1 MPARPSGTVTFL
13 FTDIEAST
21 GRWEAHPDL
30 MPAAFARQEAILRA
44 AIAAQEG
51 WAYKQIGDAFQAAF
65 QTAPAA
71 LAAAIAAQRALAT
84 EPWPEATGPLR
95 VRMALHTGVAEER
108 ADDYVGPP
116 LYRVH
121 RLLSAGHGG
130 QILLTATTYEL
141 VRDTLPG
148 EASLRDLGEHRLKDL
163 IRPEHVWQVAGAG
176 LSDTFPALKTLDARP
191 HNLPTQPT
199 PLIGRET
206 EIAAVTQLLRRPA
219 VRLVTLTGAGG
230 SGKTRLAL
238 QVAADRL
245 EDLPNGAWFVDLA
258 PLSDPAFVP
267 SAIAMALDV
276 REAPG
281 RSLLQVVQDYLR
293 DKRLLLVL
301 DNFEQILAAAPVVA
315 DLLAG
320 ASGLQVL
327 VTSRAS
333 LHLRGEHEFPVPPL
347 ALPPHAAAPT
357 VEGLGQYAAVR
368 LFIASALAVKPDF
381 VVTNATAPAVAEI
394 CARLDGLPL
403 AIELA
408 AARSKLLGPEALLAR
423 LEHRLPLLTGGAR
436 DLPARQQT
444 LRNTIAWSYDLLDSE
459 EQRLFRRLAVFQG
472 GATLDA
478 IAAVYNADGDLAS
491 DMLDGLGS
499 LVDKSLLW
507 HEEKAEGEP
516 RFGMLETIHEYA
528 GEKLVESGE
537 WAELERRHARYFLL
551 LLERTQ
557 AELYGPQQAEWM
569 ARLESEHENF
579 RTALS
584 WASQSRD
591 NDLDRLELGLRMAG
605 LLGWLWRWRGYITEG
620 RQWLAA
626 LLTRYD
632 LMAGAIAENSTISL
646 RGARAGALL
655 VAGEL
660 AWDQADYDLGYA
672 YLVESVRIHRDLGDR
687 YGLALALS
695 ALGTRLPRSGRD
707 FSESDALLQESLAL
721 FQALGDKRGIAETLL
736 DLVGAAERQGNYVQ
750 AHARV
755 AEGLR
760 LYQEL
765 GHKLGIAQTLHLLGY
780 MTRKEHDLARA
791 RAYWEEALLLQR
803 ELNNPRG
810 IALVLTYLG
819 ETAWVQGDYAA
830 SMDFH
835 EECLQISRRLGHRLE
850 IANAISNLGEAAF
863 GAGDY
868 GTARVHLIK
877 SLPLFLEL
885 DAAFNAGATLTVL
898 AAVEITD
905 ASRRQHPD
913 PSGLAEPQS
922 SAWRRLAVRGVT
934 LLGAAE
940 VHVGNNGT
948 DLQYVERGIFERAA
962 VTARELLGNDVYE
975 AARGAGQAMALDDA
989 LAYALEG
996 TAGD

>member
-1 MPARPSGTVTFL
+1 
-13 FTDIEAST
+13 
-21 GRWEAHPDL
+21 
-30 MPAAFARQEAILRA
+30 
-44 AIAAQEG
+44 
-51 WAYKQIGDAFQAAF
+51 
-65 QTAPAA
+65 
-71 LAAAIAAQRALAT
+71 
-84 EPWPEATGPLR
+84 
-95 VRMALHTGVAEER
+95 MALHTGVAEER

-191 HNLPTQPT
+191 HNLPVQPT

-258 PLSDPAFVP
+258 PLSDPALVP
-267 SAIAMALDV
+267 SAIATALGV

-444 LRNTIAWSYDLLDSE
+444 LRATIAWSYDLLDSE

-478 IAAVYNADGDLAS
+478 ISAVCNADADLAL
-491 DMLDGLGS
+491 DLLDGLGS
-499 LVDKSLLW
+499 LVDKSLLRQD
-507 HEEKAEGEP
+507 EKAEGEP
-516 RFGMLETIHEYA
+516 RFGMLETVHEYA

-537 WAELERRHARYFLL
+537 QAELERRHARYFLQ

-584 WASQSRD
+584 WASQDRD
-591 NDLDRLELGLRMAG
+591 NDLDRLELGLRMVRF
-605 LLGWLWRWRGYITEG
+605 LDWLWRWRGHITEG

-626 LLTRYD
+626 LLAQYERIAGSA
-632 LMAGAIAENSTISL
+632 AGAMPASL
-646 RGARAGALL
+646 RGARAGALV
-655 VAGEL
+655 VAGQL
-660 AWDQADYDLGYA
+660 AWKQDDYDLA
-672 YLVESVRIHRDLGDR
+672 RTYLVESLSISRELSDKRGT
-687 YGLALALS
+687 ALALS
-695 ALGTRLPRSGRD
+695 TLGGLLCGALGDLAAADG
-707 FSESDALLQESLAL
+707 LLQESLAL
-721 FQALGDKRGIAETLL
+721 FRALGDKPGIASVLL
-736 DLVGAAERQGNYVQ
+736 SLVGLADEQGD
-750 AHARV
+750 HALARTMV
-755 AEGLR
+755 EESLR
-760 LYQEL
+760 LNQEL
-765 GHKLGIAQTLHLLGY
+765 GHKVGIAQSLTILGY
-780 MTRKEHDLARA
+780 VSRAQHDLAAA
-791 RAYWEEALLLQR
+791 RSYFEEALRLHRDLHNQPGVALL
-803 ELNNPRG
+803 
-810 IALVLTYLG
+810 LTYLG
-819 ETAWVQGDYAA
+819 ENAWVQGHYAA
-830 SMDFH
+830 SRACH
-835 EECLQISRRLGHRLE
+835 EESLQISRWLGNRVD
-850 IANAISNLGEAAF
+850 IANSILCLGTVAF
-863 GAGDY
+863 GEGDY
-868 GTARVHLIK
+868 ATARMLLKK
-877 SLPLFLEL
+877 SLPLYMEL
-885 DAAFNAGATLTVL
+885 KVAFNISAALTVL
-898 AAVEITD
+898 AAVEIKD
-905 ASRRQHPD
+905 AGLSNQQGQSVRLGPQ
-913 PSGLAEPQS
+913 PSGSGVKVL
-922 SAWRRLAVRGVT
+922 RGVR

-940 VHVGNNGT
+940 GSGGINGEH
-948 DLQYVERGIFERAA
+948 LQYVERGILAQA
-962 VTARELLGNDVYE
+962 MATARELLGEHQYE
-975 AARGAGQAMALDDA
+975 ATRSVGQAMALDEA
-989 LAYALEG
+989 VAYALEETG
-996 TAGD
+996 GD